1 MIFSINGIKLKNL
14 LATSIYNVVD
24 IKKITPVVI
33 HHRWFI
39 LGVSCTM
46 MSLTTLVAITNKP
59 TYQSSMQILVSYNLD
74 ESLSGNKIESENTKP
89 VNRLHSSSINYSS
102 QIKLMLSD
110 KLLQKAVNLLH
121 TDYPQITI
129 EDIAGDSQTRGKSA
143 LNIAELPV
151 DSENKKNF
159 RQLFL
164 LTFTDKDSLRTKR
177 VLQALQKVYQDYNSE
192 QKNQRVNQGL
202 AFVNNRIPK
211 LQKDVLKA
219 EKKLEKFGKDNN
231 LIDPIVQSKIL
242 LQSLADIQQQRQ
254 KIRAELQDIQARH
267 NNLERAIA
275 STNPDESLLKNT
287 SNSRQYQ
294 ALINE
299 LNQTERELNQG
310 RIFYTE
316 KHPAIQKL
324 QQKKQ
329 IILKILEQQRPN
341 KAINI
346 NDEIR
351 SSLAINSKLERDLTQ
366 LKMTA
371 LGLIAND
378 SQLAK
383 SEQQIRDE
391 ISKYPS
397 LITKYKSLVSDVE
410 IYRKTL
416 EQLMQVQHSL
426 GIKIAQEGFNWQ
438 ILEEPA
444 LGIYIGNLR
453 WLLIIGGV
461 LSGPILGLLA
471 ALIWEKFQHKI
482 FYAQDLQTLTNIQL
496 LGSVPKLGKGKNS
509 WQSKLKNLLRYKA
522 QNTESSLAKT
532 IKELPNHQ
540 TLDIIYR
547 NIQLLNSSWPLKSL
561 MLTSALPGEGKTT
574 LALGLGASAARMH
587 QRVLI
592 IDANLRSPN
601 LHQTLGLTNDWGLSL
616 LLVDDENT
624 SFHNYI
630 QPIHP
635 AIDVLTAGPIPDD
648 AVNLLSSERMEELMD
663 LFTQSYDL
671 VLIDAPSVLDTV
683 DGRIMASLCNGIVM
697 VGRIG
702 KVTPDKLIEATEIL
716 SKLNLIGIV
725 GNEVY
730 DFPQILTP

>member
-1 MIFSINGIKLKNL
+1 MIFSITGIKLKNL
-14 LATSIYNVVD
+14 LATSIYNVID
-24 IKKITPVVI
+24 IKKVIPVVI

-39 LGVSCTM
+39 LGASCTM
-46 MSLTTLVAITNKP
+46 MSLTTLIAITNKP
-59 TYQSSMQILVSYNLD
+59 TYQSSMQILVSYNVD
-74 ESLSGNKIESENTKP
+74 QSLPSNQIESENTKS
-89 VNRLHSSSINYSS
+89 VNKLHSSSVNYSS

-110 KLLQKAVNLLH
+110 KLLQEAVNLLH
-121 TDYPQITI
+121 TDYPQINI
-129 EDIAGDSQTRGKSA
+129 EDIIGNSQTRGISA
-143 LNIAELPV
+143 LNITELPG
-151 DSENKKNF
+151 DSENKQNF
-159 RQLFL
+159 NQVLL

-177 VLQALQKVYQDYNSE
+177 VLQALQKVYQDYNTE
-192 QKNQRVNQGL
+192 QKTHRVNQGL

-219 EKKLEKFGKDNN
+219 EKRLEQFRKQNN
-231 LIDPIVQSKIL
+231 LIDPLFQSNIL
-242 LQSLADIQQQRQ
+242 LQSLATIQQQRQ
-254 KIRAELQDIQARH
+254 KIRAELQDVQARH
-267 NNLERAIA
+267 NNLSRAIA
-275 STNPDESLLKNT
+275 FTNKDQNLVNDSAT
-287 SNSRQYQ
+287 SRQYQ
-294 ALINE
+294 ALIQE
-299 LNQTERELNQG
+299 LNQTETELNQA

-316 KHPAIQKL
+316 KHPSIQKL

-329 IILKILEQQRPN
+329 IILKILEQQKPN
-341 KAINI
+341 RAINI
-346 NDEIR
+346 NAQVQP
-351 SSLAINSKLERDLTQ
+351 SLGINPKLESDLTQ

-378 SQLAK
+378 NQLAK
-383 SEQQIRDE
+383 SEQEIRAE

-416 EQLMQVQHSL
+416 EQIMQLQHSL

-444 LGIYIGNLR
+444 LGIHIGNLR
-453 WLLIIGGV
+453 WFLIVCGV

-496 LGSVPKLGKGKNS
+496 LGSVPKLGKEKNP
-509 WQSKLKNLLRYKA
+509 WQSKLKNLLKYPP
-522 QNTESSLAKT
+522 QSTDSSLVENVKD
-532 IKELPNHQ
+532 LPHHQ
-540 TLDIIYR
+540 TLDIIYQ
-547 NIQLLNSSWPLKSL
+547 NIQLLNSSLPLTSL

-592 IDANLRSPN
+592 IDANLRCPN

-635 AIDVLTAGPIPDD
+635 AIDILTAGPIPDD

-663 LFTQSYDL
+663 LFTESYDL

-683 DGRIMASLCNGIVM
+683 DGRIVASLCNGIVM

-702 KVTPDKLIEATEIL
+702 KVTPNKLIEATEIL

-730 DFPQILTP
+730 DSPGILTP